1 MDFHIFSCIILRE
14 GIFLDSK
21 NVTFPEKLEELYG
34 DKTNPDSLSG
44 KIINKFVEYLKEG
57 NSTDNN

>member
-1 MDFHIFSCIILRE
+1 M
-14 GIFLDSK
+14 DSK

-34 DKTNPDSLSG
+34 DKTNPNSLSG

>member
-1 MDFHIFSCIILRE
+1 M
-14 GIFLDSK
+14 DSK